1 MRILVYDSSLKVR
14 DSIISILITAGYD
27 VFVVKDKN
35 RILNMFGKL
44 PFSVAILEANE
55 EDNEM
60 TNILERIYFDDRYK
74 YVNVIVHINEP
85 SKDFISNMIKI
96 NVSGFLFKPFNEK
109 DFLKR
114 FELILDKANLKPKK
128 LKHIVINNLDNIKII
143 FRYDN
148 LKQML
153 HGIITEMS
161 PIGLKF
167 IIQEEGVNMDI
178 DYIIKN
184 VSMSISSYKINFF
197 LKIINKI
204 GNEYIC
210 EFQDLTSFNS
220 KLICKFIYDKYIDS
234 IK

>member
-1 MRILVYDSSLKVR
+1 
-14 DSIISILITAGYD
+14 
-27 VFVVKDKN
+27 
-35 RILNMFGKL
+35 
-44 PFSVAILEANE
+44 
-55 EDNEM
+55 
-60 TNILERIYFDDRYK
+60 
-74 YVNVIVHINEP
+74 
-85 SKDFISNMIKI
+85 
-96 NVSGFLFKPFNEK
+96 
-109 DFLKR
+109 
-114 FELILDKANLKPKK
+114 
-128 LKHIVINNLDNIKII
+128 
-143 FRYDN
+143 
-148 LKQML
+148 
-153 HGIITEMS
+153 MS